1 MRASHPGSEAP
12 GLGQL
17 MRAVMLL
24 WLAGTGLRMTIL
36 AVPPVIPMIRDDL
49 ALSATEVGVLTGIP
63 SVLFA
68 VAAVPGSL
76 LIARF
81 GALATLIFGLLAT
94 AAGSAF
100 RGIAPNIWLLYATTV
115 LTGFGV
121 AVMQP
126 SLPPLVRAW
135 LPDRIGFGTAVFTN
149 GLLVGEVLPVALTLP
164 VLLPQVGGSWRGSF
178 IAWAIPCAMIA
189 VAIAI
194 LAPRRR
200 AGAMSGFVA
209 GRKWWPDWRSG
220 VLWRIG
226 IMFGT
231 VNAIYFTANAF
242 VPELLTRT
250 GRPDLIS
257 ITLTA
262 LNLGQ
267 IPASLLL
274 LIFAGSLVRRAW
286 PYFVC
291 GVLCFAALMGI
302 IFGPPP
308 VVVTGAAL
316 IGFSCAAV
324 LTMIFALPPLLAR
337 PDDVHR
343 LAAGMFTISYS
354 CAVITPVL
362 SGLAWDL
369 TGAPRAAF
377 VPVLLG
383 AVVLAALSPGLGR
396 VLKGGPERLNLEVC
410 G

>member
-1 MRASHPGSEAP
+1 MRAPHPGSEAP
-12 GLGQL
+12 GLGRLVQ
-17 MRAVMLL
+17 AVILL
-24 WLAGTGLRMTIL
+24 WLAGIGLRLTIL

-81 GALATLIFGLLAT
+81 GALATLVFGLLAT

-100 RGIAPNIWLLYATTV
+100 RGIAPNIWLLYAATV
-115 LTGFGV
+115 FTGFGV

-164 VLLPQVGGSWRGSF
+164 VVLPWVGGGWRESF
-178 IAWAIPCAMIA
+178 FAWAVPC
-189 VAIAI
+189 VAIAVLI
-194 LAPRRR
+194 AVLAPRRR
-200 AGAMSGFVA
+200 AGAASGFVA

-231 VNAIYFTANAF
+231 VNATYFTANAF

-267 IPASLLL
+267 IPASFLLL
-274 LIFAGSLVRRAW
+274 VFAGSLVRKAW
-286 PYFVC
+286 PYFGC
-291 GVLCFAALMGI
+291 GVLCFAALIGI
-302 IFGPPP
+302 IFGSPP
-308 VVVTGAAL
+308 VIVAGAAL

-369 TGAPRAAF
+369 TGVPRAAF

-383 AVVLAALSPGLGR
+383 AVVLVALSPGLGR
-396 VLKGGPERLNLEVC
+396 VLKGSPVHRA
-410 G
+410 

>member
-1 MRASHPGSEAP
+1 MRGPYRGSEAP
-12 GLGQL
+12 GRGQL
-17 MRAVMLL
+17 VQAVLLL

-68 VAAVPGSL
+68 LAAIPGSL
-76 LIARF
+76 LISRF
-81 GALATLIFGLLAT
+81 GALATLVLGLLAT

-100 RGIAPNIWLLYATTV
+100 RGVAPNIWLLYAATV

-164 VLLPQVGGSWRGSF
+164 LVVLLVGGSWRGSF
-178 IAWAIPCAMIA
+178 FAWAIPC
-189 VAIAI
+189 VAIALLI
-194 LAPRRR
+194 AVLAPGRR
-200 AGAMSGFVA
+200 AGDASGFVS

-220 VLWRIG
+220 ILWRIG

-274 LIFAGSLVRRAW
+274 LVFAGRLVRRAW
-286 PYFVC
+286 PYLAC
-291 GVLCFAALMGI
+291 GVLCFAALIGI
-302 IFGPPP
+302 IFGSPT
-308 VVVTGAAL
+308 VIVAAAAL

-324 LTMIFALPPLLAR
+324 LTMIFALPPLLTR

-354 CAVITPVL
+354 CAVITPIL

-369 TGAPRAAF
+369 TGVPRAAF

-383 AVVLAALSPGLGR
+383 AVVLAALAPGLRR
-396 VLKGGPERLNLEVC
+396 VLKTGLDPRA
-410 G
+410 

>member
-1 MRASHPGSEAP
+1 MRAPYPASEAP
-12 GLGQL
+12 GRGQL
-17 MRAVMLL
+17 VQAVLLL

-49 ALSATEVGVLTGIP
+49 ALSATEVGVLTGLP

-68 VAAVPGSL
+68 VAAIPGSL

-100 RGIAPNIWLLYATTV
+100 RGAAPNIWLLYAATV

-164 VLLPQVGGSWRGSF
+164 LVVPLVGGSWRVSF
-178 IAWAIPCAMIA
+178 FAWAIPC
-189 VAIAI
+189 VAIAVLI
-194 LAPRRR
+194 ALFAPGRR
-200 AGAMSGFVA
+200 AGDASGFVA

-220 VLWRIG
+220 TLWRIG

-231 VNAIYFTANAF
+231 VNAIYFTTNAF
-242 VPELLTRT
+242 VPELLART

-274 LIFAGSLVRRAW
+274 LAFAGRLVGKAW
-286 PYFVC
+286 PYLAC
-291 GVLCFAALMGI
+291 GALCFAALMGI
-302 IFGPPP
+302 IFGSPT
-308 VVVTGAAL
+308 VVVAAAAL

-324 LTMIFALPPLLAR
+324 LTMIFALPPLLTR

-354 CAVITPVL
+354 CAVITPVV

-369 TGAPRAAF
+369 TGVPRAAF

-383 AVVLAALSPGLGR
+383 AVVLAGLAPGLGR
-396 VLKGGPERLNLEVC
+396 ALKTGHDPRA
-410 G
+410 

>member
-1 MRASHPGSEAP
+1 
-12 GLGQL
+12 
-17 MRAVMLL
+17 
-24 WLAGTGLRMTIL
+24 
-36 AVPPVIPMIRDDL
+36 
-49 ALSATEVGVLTGIP
+49 
-63 SVLFA
+63 
-68 VAAVPGSL
+68 
-76 LIARF
+76 
-81 GALATLIFGLLAT
+81 
-94 AAGSAF
+94 
-100 RGIAPNIWLLYATTV
+100 
-115 LTGFGV
+115 
-121 AVMQP
+121 
-126 SLPPLVRAW
+126 
-135 LPDRIGFGTAVFTN
+135 
-149 GLLVGEVLPVALTLP
+149 
-164 VLLPQVGGSWRGSF
+164 
-178 IAWAIPCAMIA
+178 
-189 VAIAI
+189 
-194 LAPRRR
+194 
-200 AGAMSGFVA
+200 VA

-267 IPASLLL
+267 IPASLLML
-274 LIFAGSLVRRAW
+274 VFAGSLVRKAW
-286 PYFVC
+286 PYFGS

-302 IFGPPP
+302 IFGSPP
-308 VVVTGAAL
+308 VVVVGAAL

-369 TGAPRAAF
+369 TGIPRAAF

-396 VLKGGPERLNLEVC
+396 MLKGGTNPQA
-410 G
+410 

>member
-1 MRASHPGSEAP
+1 MRGRYRGGEAP
-12 GLGQL
+12 DRGQL
-17 MRAVMLL
+17 VQAVLLL

-68 VAAVPGSL
+68 IAAIPGSL

-81 GALATLIFGLLAT
+81 GALATLLFGLLAT

-100 RGIAPNIWLLYATTV
+100 RGIAPNIWLLYAATV

-164 VLLPQVGGSWRGSF
+164 LVVPLVGGSWRGSF
-178 IAWAIPCAMIA
+178 FAWAIPCVA
-189 VAIAI
+189 VAVLIAM
-194 LAPRRR
+194 LAPGRR
-200 AGAMSGFVA
+200 AGDASGFVS

-220 VLWRIG
+220 ILWRIG

-274 LIFAGSLVRRAW
+274 LVFAGRLVRKAW
-286 PYFVC
+286 PYFAC

-302 IFGPPP
+302 IFGSPT
-308 VVVTGAAL
+308 VIVAAAAL

-324 LTMIFALPPLLAR
+324 LTMIFALPPLLTR

-362 SGLAWDL
+362 AGLAWDL
-369 TGAPRAAF
+369 TGVPRAAF

-383 AVVLAALSPGLGR
+383 AVVLAALAPGLRR
-396 VLKGGPERLNLEVC
+396 VLKAGLDPQA
-410 G
+410 

>member
-1 MRASHPGSEAP
+1 MRAPSSGHEAP
-12 GLGQL
+12 GQL
-17 MRAVMLL
+17 LRAVLLL

-49 ALSATEVGVLTGIP
+49 ALTATEVGVLTGIP

-81 GALATLIFGLLAT
+81 GALATLILGLLAT

-100 RGIAPNIWLLYATTV
+100 RGVAPNIWLLYAATV

-164 VLLPQVGGSWRGSF
+164 LLMPWVGGSWRGSF
-178 IAWAIPCAMIA
+178 FAWALPCAVIA
-189 VAIAI
+189 LVIGV

-200 AGAMSGFVA
+200 AGAESGFVA

-250 GRPDLIS
+250 GRADLIS

-274 LIFAGSLVRRAW
+274 LVFAGNLVRKAW
-286 PYFVC
+286 PYFGC
-291 GVLCFAALMGI
+291 AVLCFAALVGM

-308 VVVTGAAL
+308 MIVAGAAV

-324 LTMIFALPPLLAR
+324 LTMIFALPPLLTR

-362 SGLAWDL
+362 SGLAWDV
-369 TGAPRAAF
+369 TGVPRAAF
-377 VPVLLG
+377 GPVLLG
-383 AVVLAALSPGLGR
+383 AVILAALAPGLGR
-396 VLKGGPERLNLEVC
+396 VLKAPRPVAGIA
-410 G
+410 

>member
-1 MRASHPGSEAP
+1 MRALDQTAAP
-12 GLGQL
+12 GRL
-17 MRAVMLL
+17 MQAVALL

-49 ALSATEVGVLTGIP
+49 ALTATEVGVLTGLP

-68 VAAVPGSL
+68 VAAIPGSL

-100 RGIAPNIWLLYATTV
+100 RGAAPNIWLLYAATV

-135 LPDRIGFGTAVFTN
+135 LPQRIGFGTAVFTN

-164 VLLPQVGGSWRGSF
+164 LVVPLVGGSWRGSF
-178 IAWAIPCAMIA
+178 FAWALPC
-189 VAIAI
+189 VAIAVVI
-194 LAPRRR
+194 AVLAPGRR
-200 AGAMSGFVA
+200 AGDASGFVA

-220 VLWRIG
+220 ILWRIG

-250 GRPDLIS
+250 GRPELIS
-257 ITLTA
+257 VTLTA
-262 LNLGQ
+262 LNIGQ

-274 LIFAGSLVRRAW
+274 LVFAGRVLGKAW
-286 PYFVC
+286 PYLGC
-291 GVLCFAALMGI
+291 GVLCFAALFGI
-302 IFGPPP
+302 MFGSPI
-308 VVVTGAAL
+308 VLVGAAAL
-316 IGFSCAAV
+316 IGFCCAAV
-324 LTMIFALPPLLAR
+324 LTMIFALPPLLTK

-354 CAVITPVL
+354 CAVITPIL
-362 SGLAWDL
+362 SGFAWDI

-383 AVVLAALSPGLGR
+383 AVVLAALAPGIGRALKARSDLGT
-396 VLKGGPERLNLEVC
+396 
-410 G
+410 

>member
-1 MRASHPGSEAP
+1 M
-12 GLGQL
+12 Q
-17 MRAVMLL
+17 AVMLL

-68 VAAVPGSL
+68 IAAVPGSL

-100 RGIAPNIWLLYATTV
+100 RGIAPNIWLLYAATV

-164 VLLPQVGGSWRGSF
+164 VLLPQVGGSWRGTF
-178 IAWAIPCAMIA
+178 IAWAVPCAAIA
-189 VAIAI
+189 VLIAT
-194 LAPRRR
+194 LAPNRQ
-200 AGAMSGFVA
+200 AGAASGFVA

-274 LIFAGSLVRRAW
+274 LVLAGSLVRKAW
-286 PYFVC
+286 PYFGC
-291 GVLCFAALMGI
+291 GALCFAALTGI
-302 IFGPPP
+302 IVGSPP
-308 VVVTGAAL
+308 VVVAGAAL

-343 LAAGMFTISYS
+343 LAAAMCPISYT
-354 CAVITPVL
+354 CVVTTPVF
-362 SGLAWDL
+362 SGLALDL

-383 AVVLAALSPGLGR
+383 AVILAALSPGLGR
-396 VLKGGPERLNLEVC
+396 VLKGGVDPRAEGGRLS

>member
-1 MRASHPGSEAP
+1 MRALHPADQAP
-12 GLGQL
+12 GRGQL
-17 MRAVMLL
+17 VQAVLLL

-49 ALSATEVGVLTGIP
+49 ALSATEVGVLTGLP

-68 VAAVPGSL
+68 VAAIPGSL

-100 RGIAPNIWLLYATTV
+100 RGVVPNIWLLYAATV

-164 VLLPQVGGSWRGSF
+164 LVVPLVGGSWRASF
-178 IAWAIPCAMIA
+178 VAWAVPCVAVAVLIA
-189 VAIAI
+189 V
-194 LAPRRR
+194 LAPGRRTGD
-200 AGAMSGFVA
+200 ASGFVA

-220 VLWRIG
+220 TLWRIG

-274 LIFAGSLVRRAW
+274 LVFAGRLVRKAW
-286 PYFVC
+286 PYLAC
-291 GVLCFAALMGI
+291 GALCFAALTGI
-302 IFGPPP
+302 VFGSP
-308 VVVTGAAL
+308 VVMVIAAAL
-316 IGFSCAAV
+316 IGFCCAAV
-324 LTMIFALPPLLAR
+324 LTMIFALPPLLTR

-369 TGAPRAAF
+369 TGVPRAAF

-383 AVVLAALSPGLGR
+383 AVVLAALAPGLGR
-396 VLKGGPERLNLEVC
+396 ALKAGPDRQA
-410 G
+410 

>member
-1 MRASHPGSEAP
+1 MRAPYPASEAP
-12 GLGQL
+12 GRGQL
-17 MRAVMLL
+17 VQAVLLL

-49 ALSATEVGVLTGIP
+49 ALSATEVGVLTGLP

-68 VAAVPGSL
+68 VAAIPGSL

-100 RGIAPNIWLLYATTV
+100 RGAAPNIWLLYAATV

-164 VLLPQVGGSWRGSF
+164 LVVPLVGGSWRVSF
-178 IAWAIPCAMIA
+178 FAWAIPC
-189 VAIAI
+189 VAIAVLI
-194 LAPRRR
+194 ALFAPGRR
-200 AGAMSGFVA
+200 AGDASGFVA

-220 VLWRIG
+220 TLWRIG

-231 VNAIYFTANAF
+231 VNAIYFTTNAF
-242 VPELLTRT
+242 VPELLART

-274 LIFAGSLVRRAW
+274 LAFAGRLVGKAW
-286 PYFVC
+286 PYLAC
-291 GVLCFAALMGI
+291 GALCFAALMGI
-302 IFGPPP
+302 IFGSPT
-308 VVVTGAAL
+308 VVVAAAAL

-324 LTMIFALPPLLAR
+324 LT
-337 PDDVHR
+337 
-343 LAAGMFTISYS
+343 ISYS
-354 CAVITPVL
+354 CAVITPVV

-369 TGAPRAAF
+369 TGVPRAAF

-383 AVVLAALSPGLGR
+383 AVVLAGLAPGLGR
-396 VLKGGPERLNLEVC
+396 ALKTGHDPRA
-410 G
+410 

>member
-1 MRASHPGSEAP
+1 MSGPHPGAAAP
-12 GLGQL
+12 GHGQVIQ
-17 MRAVMLL
+17 AVLLL

-68 VAAVPGSL
+68 VAAIPGSL

-81 GALATLIFGLLAT
+81 GALATLVFGLLAT

-100 RGIAPNIWLLYATTV
+100 RGLAPNIWLLYGATV

-149 GLLVGEVLPVALTLP
+149 GLLVGEVIPVALTLP
-164 VLLPQVGGSWRGSF
+164 LIVPLVGGWRESF
-178 IAWAIPCAMIA
+178 VAWAIPCAAIALLIALVAPSRRA
-189 VAIAI
+189 VAA
-194 LAPRRR
+194 
-200 AGAMSGFVA
+200 SGFGS
-209 GRKWWPDWRSG
+209 GRKWWPDWSSG

-231 VNAIYFTANAF
+231 VNAIYFTTNAF

-274 LIFAGSLVRRAW
+274 LVFAGRLMRKAW
-286 PYFVC
+286 PYLAC
-291 GVLCFAALMGI
+291 GALCFAALLGI
-302 IFGPPP
+302 ILGPPGI
-308 VVVTGAAL
+308 VVSAAAV
-316 IGFSCAAV
+316 IGFACAAV
-324 LTMIFALPPLLAR
+324 LTMIFALPPLLTR

-369 TGAPRAAF
+369 TGLPRAAF

-383 AVVLAALSPGLGR
+383 AVVLAVLAPGLRQALRAGEAPS
-396 VLKGGPERLNLEVC
+396 G
-410 G
+410 

>member
-1 MRASHPGSEAP
+1 MKAPYPGSEAP
-12 GLGQL
+12 GRGQL
-17 MRAVMLL
+17 MQAVMLL

-68 VAAVPGSL
+68 IAAVPGSL

-81 GALATLIFGLLAT
+81 GALATLVFGLFAT
-94 AAGSAF
+94 ATGSAF
-100 RGIAPNIWLLYATTV
+100 RGIAPNIWLLYAATV

-135 LPDRIGFGTAVFTN
+135 LPERIGFGTAVFTN

-164 VLLPQVGGSWRGSF
+164 VLLPQVGSSWRGSF
-178 IAWAIPCAMIA
+178 IAWAIPCAAIA
-189 VAIAI
+189 VLIAM
-194 LAPRRR
+194 LAPNRR
-200 AGAMSGFVA
+200 AGAASGFVA

-250 GRPDLIS
+250 GRPELIS

-274 LIFAGSLVRRAW
+274 LVFAGSLVRKAW
-286 PYFVC
+286 PYFGC
-291 GVLCFAALMGI
+291 GVLCFAALMSI
-302 IFGPPP
+302 IFGSPP
-308 VVVTGAAL
+308 VIVAGAAL

-343 LAAGMFTISYS
+343 LAAGMFTISYT

-362 SGLAWDL
+362 SGPDR
-369 TGAPRAAF
+369 RAARR
-377 VPVLLG
+377 LRAG
-383 AVVLAALSPGLGR
+383 AAWGR
-396 VLKGGPERLNLEVC
+396 GPRRAIT
-410 G
+410 GYRAGAQRRS

>member
-1 MRASHPGSEAP
+1 MRAPAPASEAP
-12 GLGQL
+12 GRGQL
-17 MRAVMLL
+17 VQAVLLL

-49 ALSATEVGVLTGIP
+49 ALTATEVGVLTGLP

-68 VAAVPGSL
+68 VAAIPGSL

-81 GALATLIFGLLAT
+81 GSLATLVFGLLAT

-100 RGIAPNIWLLYATTV
+100 RGAAPNIWMLYAATV
-115 LTGFGV
+115 VTGFGV

-164 VLLPQVGGSWRGSF
+164 LVVPLVGGSWRGSLF
-178 IAWAIPCAMIA
+178 AWAIPCVAVAVVIA
-189 VAIAI
+189 V
-194 LAPRRR
+194 LAPGRR
-200 AGAMSGFVA
+200 AGDASGFVA
-209 GRKWWPDWRSG
+209 GRKSWPDWRSG
-220 VLWRIG
+220 TLWRIG

-262 LNLGQ
+262 LNVGQ

-274 LIFAGSLVRRAW
+274 LVFAGRVVGKAW
-286 PYFVC
+286 PYLAS
-291 GVLCFAALMGI
+291 GALCFAALMGI
-302 IFGPPP
+302 VFGSGIVM
-308 VVVTGAAL
+308 VVAAAV
-316 IGFSCAAV
+316 IGFCCAAV
-324 LTMIFALPPLLAR
+324 LTMIFALPPLLTR

-369 TGAPRAAF
+369 TGMPRAAF

-383 AVVLAALSPGLGR
+383 AVVLAALAPGLGR
-396 VLKGGPERLNLEVC
+396 ALKTAPDVRT
-410 G
+410 